1 MSTADLANQRDGRGA
16 RSGNFREFHDSRLSA
31 SENESFLMFVM
42 RIIQHRRFTILA
54 ALILIPI
61 LTAIAIGRMTPLYTA
76 TTVLIYEPHHS
87 NLLADLQKAIDPSA
101 PDSSIESQIEIIKSR
116 TIIQRVVDALGLVLK
131 AEFNPAIAN
140 ASANDPQNAG
150 FLGKLSNKLS
160 TTIRRV
166 IGGGPT
172 TNFADPSDN
181 RVMNETVVRNM
192 LERLKVNVVGRS
204 SVITVG
210 FTSEDPNLAKDI
222 VDKIASIYIDNQ
234 LELKFQ
240 SMKRAT
246 TWLNDRLD
254 TLRVQVNSS
263 ERAVE
268 EFRAQAGL
276 QEGVSSALV
285 TEEVSKVNTGLIDA
299 QTALASAEANLAQVR
314 SFAKSPGSLASIPEI
329 LQSEAIRDLRQQET
343 TALAREAE
351 LAARVGARHPD
362 LIESRAQLARLRDRI
377 FEEIGRVSR
386 GVENEVRA
394 ARARVDSIRQSLENS
409 QGRASRADAAMI
421 RLRALER
428 EARSDQDLLQTML
441 SRSKEV
447 GQQYEIEQPDARILS
462 DGYASPEPTFPKTKL
477 FIAASVVIG
486 LVIGLL
492 LAYLAELLD
501 QTFRSVDE
509 IENTMGLPAVAIPRI
524 GKSDWKVPF
533 LDYVLLKPSSV
544 FAETVRSLRTL
555 LWLTD
560 LQTRAKLVSVTSSRR
575 GEGKTTTAISLA
587 RVAALAGERVLI
599 IDCDLMR
606 PMIHTAFKQA
616 NSDGGLTDLLTGRA
630 NRREVTKGDPHL
642 ANLHYIAAG
651 SRSEKLSELLRSD
664 NMIALLREARNE
676 YDLVVVD
683 TPPALV
689 VSDSRVLA
697 TMADAVVYCVAW
709 RSTPRSSVSAGMK
722 TLYDVGANVLCAAL
736 TQVKF
741 TSMRYRDRMDYE
753 AYAAG
758 RAQRSMQGTSG
769 EVASARS

>member
-1 MSTADLANQRDGRGA
+1 MSTADLANPRDGRGGRA
-16 RSGNFREFHDSRLSA
+16 QNVREYYDSRLSA
-31 SENESFLMFVM
+31 SENESFLMFVL
-42 RIIQHRRFTILA
+42 RVIQHRRFTILA
-54 ALILIPI
+54 CLIIIPI

-87 NLLADLQKAIDPSA
+87 NLLADLQKAIDPGA
-101 PDSSIESQIEIIKSR
+101 PDSSLESQIEIIKSR
-116 TIIQRVVDALGLVLK
+116 TIIQKVVDALGLVLK
-131 AEFNPAIAN
+131 AEFNPAIAKTSDNVENPGFFGKVKNKVN
-140 ASANDPQNAG
+140 ALFHG
-150 FLGKLSNKLS
+150 
-160 TTIRRV
+160 V
-166 IGGGPT
+166 VGGGPSAAY
-172 TNFADPSDN
+172 ADPNDN
-181 RVMNETVVRNM
+181 RIMNESVVRNV
-192 LERLKVNVVGRS
+192 LARLKVESVGRS
-204 SVITVG
+204 SVMTIA
-210 FTSEDPNLAKDI
+210 FTSADPNIAKDI
-222 VDKIASIYIDNQ
+222 VDKIAGTYIDNQ

-254 TLRVQVNSS
+254 QLRAQVDAS

-276 QEGVSSALV
+276 QEGVSSSLV

-299 QTALASAEANLAQVR
+299 QTQLASAEANLAQVR
-314 SFAKSPGSLASIPEI
+314 AFAKSPGSLATIPEI
-329 LQSEAIRDLRQQET
+329 LQSQAIRDLRNQESI
-343 TALAREAE
+343 ALAKEAE

-362 LIESRAQLARLRDRI
+362 LIEARAQLARIHQRI
-377 FEEIGRVSR
+377 FEEIGRVSQ

-394 ARARVDSIRQSLENS
+394 AQARVDSIKASLENS
-409 QGRASRADAAMI
+409 QNRASRADAAMI

-441 SRSKEV
+441 TRSKEI
-447 GQQYEIEQPDARILS
+447 GAQYEIEQPDARVLS
-462 DGYASPEPTFPKTKL
+462 DAYASADPTFPKTKL
-477 FIAASVVIG
+477 FLSISVVIG
-486 LVIGLL
+486 LIVGLL
-492 LAYLAELLD
+492 LAYLEELLD

-509 IENTMGLPAVAIPRI
+509 IENNLALPAVAIPRI

-575 GEGKTTTAISLA
+575 GEGKTTTGISLA

-606 PMIHTAFKQA
+606 PMIHTAFKQS

-630 NRREVTKGDPHL
+630 NRREVTKADPHL
-642 ANLHYIAAG
+642 ANLHYITAG

-709 RSTPRSSVSAGMK
+709 RSTPRSSVGAGMK
-722 TLYDVGANVLCAAL
+722 ALSDVGANVLCAAL

-758 RAQRSMQGTSG
+758 RAQRSTQAGG
-769 EVASARS
+769 DIASARN